1 MRLAVSEIFHRQT
14 TNHRLTMPK
23 TEAAAVHCR
32 SLREVIITKNLLNTL
47 IAVTQ
52 ILRDTLKSHV

>member
-1 MRLAVSEIFHRQT
+1 
-14 TNHRLTMPK
+14 MPK